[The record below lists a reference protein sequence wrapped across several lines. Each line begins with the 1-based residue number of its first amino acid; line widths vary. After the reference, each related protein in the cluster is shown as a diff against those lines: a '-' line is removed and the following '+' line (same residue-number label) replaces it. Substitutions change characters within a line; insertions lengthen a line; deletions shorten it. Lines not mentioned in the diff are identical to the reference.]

1 MSADNM
7 SWTRASNNKNS
18 LGRKKVDLSVF
29 KYGIH
34 VPKEYHKDFLSIIP
48 ANYVELGSSE
58 KVKLIFDDR
67 IEEVEL
73 RNINVKGRSGDTLQ
87 IRYDANKD
95 LIEYLK
101 DKFRS
106 SYEYITKNQGDSPKI
121 TVPDEIAE
129 YIEFYKTNNPYE
141 YKLILVRNS
150 EIKAKF
156 LSYIGEKG
164 TFNNSLYQ
172 KSYKLIL
179 LLALIK
185 NVDDE
190 GKAEYDLVCKEIFDF
205 YRKRHEQG
213 LLVEQNDSK
222 IQTEIESLSLNLI
235 KTTMND
241 NAYKVISDK
250 GYIIK
255 KNINGKEYLSFNQD
269 LWQSLNS
276 SDLELLKEN
285 LKEKLHIYYT
295 TRVEKE
301 MNSMVLKQYLEKIM
315 NSYIE
320 AKNHEPF
327 AGHELGNIFRK
338 ILPEYFTELDFID
351 SEQYVITGS
360 IGQGNWANIPW
371 IALMNR
377 KNTTSIQSGVYIG
390 YLFSNDMKRF
400 YLILN
405 QGVTELKNKLGAK
418 GAKQKLIENA
428 ESIRRKVGMDS
439 AIASQNI
446 KLNGGILGELYEAG
460 TIGAFEYKI
469 ESIPND
475 EKLIS
480 DLEKMVGYYEKFLDD
495 DTEVND
501 KEKSDD
507 SNMINEMNSEE
518 MIQYIHQYITSKGYT
533 YSLDT
538 IKNFYLSLKTKP
550 FVLLAGIS
558 GTGKSKLVE
567 LYAEAIGANVNNGRY
582 CLIPV
587 RPDWS
592 DPSDLL
598 GYRNIHGHFLP
609 GPLTNI
615 VKKAVDDIANLPYFI
630 CLDEMNLAR
639 VEYYFSDILSI
650 IETRKRNGRI
660 ITNRLLK
667 EEFFGDDE
675 NAKAKYSYLYIPDNL
690 YIIGTVN
697 MDETTFPFSKKV
709 LDRANTIEFN
719 HVELR
724 VDFENFEDH
733 IDELKPLV
741 LKNDLLSSNYVKL
754 KDCIDEKEHIEEVVY
769 ILEKINN
776 ILEKVGLQ
784 FGYRI
789 RDEIIFY
796 TLYSIKESLMSFDMA
811 MDYAIKQK
819 ILPRIQGSNLSIK
832 SVLIEL
838 FKIFINNTS
847 SQYDPYANDNY
858 EKMHNYIKS
867 NNVKYPLCAE
877 KICSMIR
884 RHEVDGF
891 TTFWE

>member
-1 MSADNM
+1 MSVDNT
-7 SWTRASNNKNS
+7 SWIRASDENNL
-18 LGRKKVDLSVF
+18 LGKKKVDLSMF

-34 VPKEYHKDFLSIIP
+34 IPKEYHKDFLSIIP
-48 ANYVELGSSE
+48 ANYIELGSSE

-67 IEEVEL
+67 TEEVEL
-73 RNINVKGRSGDTLQ
+73 RNINVKERSGDTLQ

-95 LIEYLK
+95 LIGYLI
-101 DKFRS
+101 DKFRT
-106 SYEYITKNQGDSPKI
+106 SYEYIIKNQGSSPKI
-121 TVPDEIAE
+121 TVPDKIAE
-129 YIEFYKTNNPYE
+129 YIEFYKTDNPYE
-141 YKLILVRNS
+141 YKLILISNS
-150 EIKAKF
+150 EIKTNF

-172 KSYKLIL
+172 KSYKLVL
-179 LLALIK
+179 LLALIN
-185 NVDDE
+185 NVDNE
-190 GKAEYDLVCKEIFDF
+190 GKAEYDIVCREILDF
-205 YRKRHEQG
+205 YKKRHGQG

-222 IQTEIESLSLNLI
+222 IQTEVESLSLGLI
-235 KTTMND
+235 KTTMNE
-241 NAYKVISDK
+241 NAYKDISDK
-250 GYIIK
+250 GYVIK
-255 KNINGKEYLSFNQD
+255 KNIGGKEYIAFNQD
-269 LWQSLNS
+269 LWQNLNNN
-276 SDLELLKEN
+276 DLKLLEEN
-285 LKEKLHIYYT
+285 LREKVLIYYT

-301 MNSMVLKQYLEKIM
+301 WNSMILKQYLEKIM
-315 NSYIE
+315 NNYLE

-327 AGHELGNIFRK
+327 AGHELGDIFRK
-338 ILPEYFTELDFID
+338 ILPEYFTKLDFID
-351 SEQYVITGS
+351 SDQYTITGS

-377 KNTTSIQSGVYIG
+377 KSTTSIQSGVYIG
-390 YLFSNDMKRF
+390 YLFSNDMRRL
-400 YLILN
+400 YLTLN
-405 QGVTELKNKLGAK
+405 QGVTELKSELGTK
-418 GAKQKLIENA
+418 GAKQKLVENA
-428 ESIRRKVGMDS
+428 KNIRKRAGMD
-439 AIASQNI
+439 ATIASQNI
-446 KLNGGILGELYEAG
+446 KLDGGSLGDLYEVG
-460 TIGAFEYKI
+460 IIGAFEYNI

-475 EKLIS
+475 ETLIK
-480 DLEKMVGYYEKFLDD
+480 DLKKMVEYYEKYLYNESDID
-495 DTEVND
+495 D
-501 KEKSDD
+501 KEKGDESI
-507 SNMINEMNSEE
+507 MIDEMNSEE
-518 MIQYIHQYITSKGYT
+518 IVQYIHQYITSRGYT

-567 LYAEAIGANVNNGRY
+567 LYAEAIGANVDNGRY
-582 CLIPV
+582 NLIPV

-598 GYRNIHGHFLP
+598 GYRNIQGYFQP

-615 VKKAVDDIANLPYFI
+615 VKKAVDDTDNLPYFI

-650 IETRKRNGRI
+650 IETRKVNGRI
-660 ITNRLLK
+660 ITNKLLK

-675 NAKAKYSYLYIPDNL
+675 ESKAKYSYLYIPDNL

-719 HVELR
+719 HVKLS
-724 VDFENFEDH
+724 VDFESLEDH

-741 LKNDLLSSNYVKL
+741 LKNDMLSSNYVKL
-754 KDCIDEKEHIEEVVY
+754 KDCIDEKEHIEEVIY
-769 ILEKINN
+769 ILEKINSK
-776 ILEKVGLQ
+776 LEEVGLQ

-789 RDEIIFY
+789 RDEIVFY
-796 TLYSIKESLMSFDMA
+796 TLYSIKEELMSFDMA

-819 ILPRIQGSNLSIK
+819 ILPRVQGSNFSIK

-847 SQYDPYANDNY
+847 SQYDPYANDNF
-858 EKMHNYIKS
+858 EKMHNYIK
-867 NNVKYPLCAE
+867 NNNAKYPLCAE